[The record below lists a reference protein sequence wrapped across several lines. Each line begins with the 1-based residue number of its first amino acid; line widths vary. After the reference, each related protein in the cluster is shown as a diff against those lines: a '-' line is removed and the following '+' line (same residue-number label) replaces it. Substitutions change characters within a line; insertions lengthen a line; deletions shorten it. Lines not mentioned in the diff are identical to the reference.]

1 LVPPPCTGGQELW
14 HSESDVQEPHV
25 PPLLLPLELPL
36 LELVLPL
43 ELPLLLLPVELLP
56 LDDEEVDPLDE
67 VDELEPP
74 DDDVDDE

>member
-1 LVPPPCTGGQELW
+1 MPEPTSQQLVPPPCTGGHAAWHCELD
-14 HSESDVQEPHV
+14 EQLPHL
-25 PPLLLPLELPL
+25 PPP
-36 LELVLPL
+36 
-43 ELPLLLLPVELLP
+43 LLLPVELLP